1 MAEPTSG
8 IMGHKPEIGQ
18 ASAEFEIT
26 PAMMEAGVEELWKW
40 EPGWSEPEAA
50 IKRIVE
56 AVLGAQHKAGR

>member
-1 MAEPTSG
+1 M
-8 IMGHKPEIGQ
+8 PERQ
-18 ASAEFEIT
+18 ASVEIDIT